1 MNKYEAMFIVKPE
14 LTEDE
19 RKALVGQITDVIGKN
34 GGKVA
39 SADLWSER
47 RKLTFPIKKKDEG
60 LYYLVRFEIPADGI
74 TKIKYAYKLNES
86 ILRVA
91 ILRDGAA

>member
-19 RKALVGQITDVIGKN
+19 RKALVGQITEAITKN

-60 LYYLVRFEIPADGI
+60 VYYLVRFEIPPDGI
-74 TKIKYAYKLNES
+74 TKVKYAYKLNES
-86 ILRVA
+86 ILRVQ
-91 ILRDGAA
+91 ILRDDAA

>member
-19 RKALVGQITDVIGKN
+19 RKALLAQITDTITKS
-34 GGKVA
+34 GGKV
-39 SADLWSER
+39 STADLWSER

-60 LYYLVRFEIPADGI
+60 VYFLARFEMSGGEGI
-74 TKIKYAYKLNES
+74 TKIKYAFKLNEN
-86 ILRVA
+86 ILRVQ
-91 ILRDGAA
+91 ILNID